1 MGRIMPTRF
10 LSSSILAV
18 LILSVASVF
27 IDSGSTHLA
36 VESIPPPAKD
46 SNPSFSKG
54 KQKAVLAG
62 GCFWCAEAV
71 FEQLIGVEKVVSGYA
86 GGKPEMAH
94 YELVSSG
101 KTDHAE
107 SIQIT
112 YDPSK
117 ISYGQLLQVFFSV
130 AHDPTQLNR
139 QGPDYGRQ
147 YRSAIFY
154 SDPEQKQIAE
164 AYIQQLQEAKT
175 FSKPI
180 VTEVTELKGFYP
192 AEEYHQDFV
201 KRHPTNPYVV
211 ANAIPK
217 VEKTKKS
224 YPTLVKK

>member
-1 MGRIMPTRF
+1 M
-10 LSSSILAV
+10 SSKLIPALILAV
-18 LILSVASVF
+18 LTLGGGAAVLHSV
-27 IDSGSTHLA
+27 STHP
-36 VESIPPPAKD
+36 ESFPDPALD
-46 SNPSFSKG
+46 MDRSVTRG
-54 KQKAVLAG
+54 KRSAVLAG
-62 GCFWCAEAV
+62 GCFWCTEAV

-94 YELVSSG
+94 YNIVSSG
-101 KTDHAE
+101 KTEHVE

-112 YDPSK
+112 FDPSK
-117 ISYGQLLQVFFSV
+117 ISYGQLLKVFFSV

-154 SDPEQKQIAE
+154 ADPEQKQIAE
-164 AYIQQLQEAKT
+164 AYIQQLQQAKV

-201 KRHPTNPYVV
+201 KRNPTNPYVV
-211 ANAIPK
+211 ANALAKI
-217 VEKTKKS
+217 EKTRKGFPS
-224 YPTLVKK
+224 LVKK